1 MGLPKH
7 TETMPLHPIAWSSF
21 PTHSASR
28 FASAKE
34 DTSDDNNDDEDSSN
48 KVTETDT
55 EISSLYV
62 FQESAS
68 DNTVSLR
75 V

>member
-1 MGLPKH
+1 MGLPNR

-21 PTHSASR
+21 PTHSATT
-28 FASAKE
+28 FASANE

-48 KVTETDT
+48 KVTNTET
-55 EISSLYV
+55 SSMYV
-62 FQESAS
+62 LQESVS
-68 DNTVSLR
+68 VSRVSLH